1 MKTLQHLL
9 FISLCPAFLFVSCDT
24 NDDGFYNEAYVEAS
38 NLVAIEMQPSYSIND
53 VVYINASI
61 PNFLPETGQST
72 LLDIRKTT
80 GNADSF
86 NFSYIL
92 EKKSAAS
99 IWEYIDIGTNYVS
112 DQGNA
117 NVGSFVQAIPQ
128 YQSTSASYDY
138 RGGIRLVE
146 TGEYRL
152 SFGYNSGSVNSVELR
167 SDSIGNNLFLN
178 INSAITS
185 LNSEGFYTFVVN

>member
-1 MKTLQHLL
+1 MKTLQHFL
-9 FISLCPAFLFVSCDT
+9 FFALCPAFFLASCDT

-38 NLVAIEMQPSYSIND
+38 NLVAIEMQPSYNVND

-61 PNFLPETGQST
+61 PNFLTETGQST

-92 EKKSAAS
+92 EKKSAS
-99 IWEYIDIGTNYVS
+99 NTWEYIDIGTNYVS
-112 DQGNA
+112 NLGNA
-117 NVGSFVQAIPQ
+117 NIGSFVQAISQ
-128 YQSTSASYDY
+128 YQAASSSYDY

-152 SFGYNSGSVNSVELR
+152 SFGYNSGSVNLVELR
-167 SDSIGNNLFLN
+167 SNSIGNNLFLN
-178 INSAITS
+178 INSAINS
-185 LNSEGFYTFVVN
+185 LNSEGFYTFMVN